1 MADRGRRFSGAARGR
16 LRHAALDAAERL
28 GGRDGWSS
36 LRMADVAAEVGIS
49 RQTLYAEFG
58 SRPELL
64 RQVVAARSG
73 HLLDALSRLLARPDA
88 IDPVRG
94 AAAFLISSGRA
105 DPLVRHLVAGDGP
118 DLGDSLRAGA
128 ASLVDVATR
137 VLVAHVVGR
146 RPEVDA
152 APLQIAAEAFARL
165 VVSHVMAPDRD
176 IDAAADAISAV
187 LSPYL
192 RTLLASAEP
201 E

>member
-1 MADRGRRFSGAARGR
+1 MA
-16 LRHAALDAAERL
+16 
-28 GGRDGWSS
+28 WS
-36 LRMADVAAEVGIS
+36 
-49 RQTLYAEFG
+49 
-58 SRPELL
+58 
-64 RQVVAARSG
+64 ARSV
-73 HLLDALSRLLARPDA
+73 HARASRAHASLASA
-88 IDPVRG
+88 TAG
-94 AAAFLISSGRA
+94 SGSSS
-105 DPLVRHLVAGDGP
+105 AGNGP